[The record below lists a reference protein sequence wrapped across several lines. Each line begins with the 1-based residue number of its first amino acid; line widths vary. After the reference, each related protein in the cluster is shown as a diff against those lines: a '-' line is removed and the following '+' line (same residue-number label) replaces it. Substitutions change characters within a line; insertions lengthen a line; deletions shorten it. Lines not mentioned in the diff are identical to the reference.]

1 MQKIH
6 VFALTSQADIDTVA
20 NGVLPAGYRTWE
32 FETQA
37 EVDAYVTASKVMR
50 EEGIKIHSVNM
61 DGERTVYEV
70 SINGGAAIARERA
83 FSSHLEGRAFRLGLR
98 DFAGRDAWKA
108 ITEADSDEFAQLQS
122 LVEAREARLAAAAAA
137 SMPTI
142 VIYKTADQITRVV
155 ATQGVRV
162 IVLDADDNSLEEEA
176 TRTLLIGD
184 QELVVSDLIVTG
196 KVGESPYGEQ
206 GVDAVFVREVVKC
219 IEGLPAGCNASFN
232 KPGQHAEPF
241 PYLKSVPVKHWEE
254 YEDDKAPLTHQIDID
269 DQRLTNGQ
277 LYVTVGSQEGQIDNL
292 LSVTA
297 EVNTSPQN
305 EADKLPCLHVHFNED
320 ALAFTAF
327 KVFDK
332 ILLRPEEGVVLTKVH
347 GPQGPMYIVE

>member
-6 VFALTSQADIDTVA
+6 VFALTSQADIDAVD
-20 NGVLPAGYRTWE
+20 NGLLPAGYRSWE
-32 FETQA
+32 FESQA
-37 EVDAYVTASKVMR
+37 EVDAYVAASNVVR
-50 EEGIKIHSVNM
+50 EEGIKIHSANM

-70 SINGGAAIARERA
+70 SLSDGGVTQREVA
-83 FSSHLEGRAFRLGLR
+83 FDTFLEGRAFRLGLQ

-108 ITEADSDEFAQLQS
+108 ITAADSADFARLQS
-122 LVEAREARLAAAAAA
+122 LVEAREARLAAAVAE
-137 SMPTI
+137 SLPTI
-142 VIYKTADQITRVV
+142 VIYKTAEQITRVV
-155 ATQGVRV
+155 STQDVRV
-162 IVLDADDNSLEEEA
+162 IVLDSDGDSLEEEA
-176 TRTLLIGD
+176 PRTLQIGD
-184 QELVVSDLIVTG
+184 QELVVSDLKVGG
-196 KVGESPYGEQ
+196 KVGESQYGEQ
-206 GVDAVFVREVVKC
+206 GVDAEFVREVVSLVD
-219 IEGLPAGCNASFN
+219 GLPAGSHASFN
-232 KPGQHAEPF
+232 KPGLHAETF
-241 PYLKSVPVKHWEE
+241 PYLKSVPVKHWAE

-277 LYVTVGSQEGQIDNL
+277 LYITVGSQEGQTSNL

-305 EADKLPCLHVHFNED
+305 EAEKLPCMHVHFNEV